1 MVVKNNNCDSITGFI
16 SLCYW
21 VVGCLPH
28 RDVTRPPH
36 SSLEGL
42 VIRNCLKQR
51 KYANSV
57 MLTYMWLHFHAT
69 LNSDPLP

>member
-1 MVVKNNNCDSITGFI
+1 MWVMSRFI
-16 SLCYW
+16 SLCSWRHW

>member
-1 MVVKNNNCDSITGFI
+1 
-16 SLCYW
+16 
-21 VVGCLPH
+21 
-28 RDVTRPPH
+28 
-36 SSLEGL
+36 
-42 VIRNCLKQR
+42 LKQR